1 MASPNFSEMQTTTKQ
16 NRSGGKKALKKAQA
30 GVPIPSKDFSSEK
43 KEADAAGRSSSTPV
57 PEKKSW
63 ETSGEDMMADY
74 RAARRQGKSPE
85 DYEDTARDRISDV
98 AGQRRMDAK
107 EINKDEYPTHEGGH
121 DRGKSA
127 FGNPPKNAHGFGHTS
142 AHKDGHL
149 RKSGHPGAHQLGKKG
164 SK

>member
-1 MASPNFSEMQTTTKQ
+1 MGSPNFNEMQTTTRQ
-16 NRSGGKKALKKAQA
+16 NRSGPKKALKKAQA

-43 KEADAAGRSSSTPV
+43 KEAAAAGRASSTPM

-63 ETSGEDMMADY
+63 ENSGEDFMADH
-74 RAARRQGKSPE
+74 REARRRGQSAD
-85 DYEDTARDRISDV
+85 DYEGSARDRISDV

-107 EINKDEYPTHEGGH
+107 DYQADEYPTHEGGH
-121 DRGKSA
+121 SRGKSA

-142 AHKDGHL
+142 SNKDGHL

-164 SK
+164 NK